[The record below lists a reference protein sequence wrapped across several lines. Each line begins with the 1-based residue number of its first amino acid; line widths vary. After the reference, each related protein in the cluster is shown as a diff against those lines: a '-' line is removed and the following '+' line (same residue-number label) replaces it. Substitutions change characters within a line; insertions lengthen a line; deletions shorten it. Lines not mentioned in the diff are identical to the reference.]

1 MQGRAGCRKLLR
13 GHSRP
18 LLEPCICTLLLPA
31 ACPLLL
37 VVSST
42 MQSSAVRMTAA
53 DNLGQLT
60 RLSARVEVLVADLA
74 NSAATAAEP
83 DTAAAYLTALSGA
96 LGASGDRLT
105 PPTLEKVQ
113 ASLLGLYRST
123 GSRPSSTSGTVDP
136 AAAALATALAR
147 YASVAGPAGLS
158 AVLEAGPLGPKALG
172 GSPQERE
179 LAAMLLAAVAAA
191 AAGCI
196 TRPHLEVSTA
206 DEQVDLCSLCS
217 LHVLQCGIYVVQL
230 AMAAPLY
237 GNLCARM
244 CVGGGQCVQGVKD
257 MCRKGRAEEE
267 SARQSCV
274 CGGKTR
280 ASAALP
286 GTGGACPLL

>member
-1 MQGRAGCRKLLR
+1 MRSGCRRLLQSMR
-13 GHSRP
+13 AHFRT
-18 LLEPCICTLLLPA
+18 LLEPCVCTLLL
-31 ACPLLL
+31 LLL
-37 VVSST
+37 TLACCCCCFLSSH

-136 AAAALATALAR
+136 AAAALAIALAR

-172 GSPQERE
+172 GSQQERE
-179 LAAMLLAAVAAA
+179 LAAMMLAAVAGAA
-191 AAGCI
+191 AAQLEGAGLLKPVVEAAVKATRDAELVRVVGCA
-196 TRPHLEVSTA
+196 VSGMLRA
-206 DEQVDLCSLCS
+206 L
-217 LHVLQCGIYVVQL
+217 
-230 AMAAPLY
+230 
-237 GNLCARM
+237 
-244 CVGGGQCVQGVKD
+244 GGVFSMRQQAS
-257 MCRKGRAEEE
+257 CRA
-267 SARQSCV
+267 
-274 CGGKTR
+274 
-280 ASAALP
+280 
-286 GTGGACPLL
+286 